1 VSTPARYVPYTREL
15 EQPFPNEAELV
26 RQVVTAMEHANQQVA
41 AKHRHGLR
49 DAHAKSHGVLAG
61 ELRVEPNLPE
71 HLAQGLLAAP
81 RTYAVIVRLSTAP
94 GDLRSDQL
102 PVQRGMAIKVLDVH
116 GPRALKDG
124 FSTQDF
130 LLVNH
135 PTLPFGTIGEYAE
148 LQQLLERQPR
158 QSDQQLQLAGL
169 GARIA
174 ARLLT
179 RIERALPAQIETLAA
194 ANHHILGET
203 FHSMAA
209 IRYGDY
215 VAKISAAPRS
225 QNVRALTGKPID
237 RRAGESALRDLVV
250 DFFTHNSAESRP
262 VRPAVHRHRPD
273 AGRGRIRVIASR
285 TLTCTRP
292 PPSCTCPPRTP
303 TATPGAATPTT
314 SSRSTPG
321 TRSKPTVR
329 SARSC
334 APADPHTHDQ
344 AISATPSTA
353 SSITNPPALTS
364 YPPDH
369 PPGEDSLTPHPPE
382 PPARAP
388 MPACAPAQA
397 AHRAC
402 AATPRPPR
410 HRSSP
415 SRCPD

>member
-1 VSTPARYVPYTREL
+1 MSTPTRYVPYTREL
-15 EQPFPNEAELV
+15 EQPFPNEEELV

-71 HLAQGLLAAP
+71 HLAQGLLATP
-81 RTYAVIVRLSTAP
+81 RTYPVIVRLSTAP

-179 RIERALPAQIETLAA
+179 RIGRALPPQIETLAA

-237 RRAGESALRDLVV
+237 SRAGESALRDLVV
-250 DFFTHNSAESRP
+250 DFFTHNSAEYDLRAQLCTDIDLMP
-262 VRPAVHRHRPD
+262 VEDASVPWPAELSPHQTVAVLHLPAQNPYSDGRRRYADDVLAFNPWHALEAHRPL
-273 AGRGRIRVIASR
+273 GSIMRSR
-285 TLTCTRP
+285 
-292 PPSCTCPPRTP
+292 
-303 TATPGAATPTT
+303 
-314 SSRSTPG
+314 
-321 TRSKPTVR
+321 R
-329 SARSC
+329 SA
-334 APADPHTHDQ
+334 
-344 AISATPSTA
+344 
-353 SSITNPPALTS
+353 
-364 YPPDH
+364 YP
-369 PPGEDSLTPHPPE
+369 
-382 PPARAP
+382 
-388 MPACAPAQA
+388 
-397 AHRAC
+397 
-402 AATPRPPR
+402 
-410 HRSSP
+410 RSSEFRHAVNGIEHHEP
-415 SRCPD
+415 SSLDELPA